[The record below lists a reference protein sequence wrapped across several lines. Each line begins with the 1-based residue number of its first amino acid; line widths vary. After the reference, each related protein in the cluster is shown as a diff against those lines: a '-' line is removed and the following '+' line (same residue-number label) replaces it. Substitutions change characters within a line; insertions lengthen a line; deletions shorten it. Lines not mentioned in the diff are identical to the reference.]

1 MKNSDLFDMLLLH
14 ESEKFMK
21 EIEKIENINFLN
33 KTKANLLQKAL
44 SEKLFLIA
52 KELINRGINLNNQD
66 INGMTALHYLSD
78 HFDLGMAKLLLE
90 KGADVNIKDK
100 HGNNPLWYSLSNN
113 KCIELTKLFVS
124 AGADIYS
131 KNLYGKSVFDK
142 TLKYEGE
149 ELVRVKELLGIE

>member
-14 ESEKFMK
+14 ESEEFMK
-21 EIEKIENINFLN
+21 EIDKIEDINCLN

-44 SEKLFLIA
+44 SEKLFTIA
-52 KELINRGINLNNQD
+52 RELINRGININNQD

-78 HFDLGMAKLLLE
+78 HFDLGIAKLLLE

-100 HGNNPLWYSLSNN
+100 HGNNALWYSIGNN
-113 KCIELTKLFVS
+113 KCNELSKLLGD

-131 KNLYGKSVFDK
+131 KNVYGKSVFDK